1 MLLLWFVETQRRL
14 KFEWLVQERGNL
26 EDAAMD
32 ACMPGERQLVTAHAV
47 YRLLDG
53 ICVEVDDLGM
63 TGRSKGLVGMELVG
77 WIPLRAEVMND
88 DWEPGARAVFWRR
101 GYADKLAM
109 TSSVMDVKR
118 IGSIPPARESDVRE
132 MRVGPSRPDV
142 SFTPARMPHPPIFT
156 ALELGRAR
164 AR

>member
-1 MLLLWFVETQRRL
+1 MLLPLLVETQRRL

-26 EDAAMD
+26 EDAALD
-32 ACMPGERQLVTAHAV
+32 ASMPGERNLVTAHAV

-53 ICVEVDDLGM
+53 LCVEVDDLGM
-63 TGRSKGLVGMELVG
+63 TGRSRGLVGMELVG

-101 GYADKLAM
+101 GHADKLAM
-109 TSSVMDVKR
+109 TSSVMDVK
-118 IGSIPPARESDVRE
+118 GVGVPPSRESDVRE
-132 MRVGPSRPDV
+132 MRVGPARPDV
-142 SFTPARMPHPPIFT
+142 RFTPARLPHPPIFT
-156 ALELGRAR
+156 AQELGRAR